1 MRVYIPPRREYSSKQ
16 GLLFSPFLRGGKGKS
31 KYMAQGRLP
40 FPPEGEVETG
50 SPLFRLVSEGTRGHI
65 VFSLERYT
73 GGKGYDGKLQGFL

>member
-1 MRVYIPPRREYSSKQ
+1 
-16 GLLFSPFLRGGKGKS
+16 
-31 KYMAQGRLP
+31 MAQGRLP

-73 GGKGYDGKLQGFL
+73 GGKGYDGQLQGFL